1 MRGAPG
7 LLAALLLAACATTPA
22 PPPQPPPPAPA
33 APAAPA
39 VPADTG
45 AVIAGIA
52 ASLIGT
58 RYQFGGADQGGFDC
72 SGLAL
77 YVHERVGLAIPRTAA
92 AQQRA
97 AQAITRAQLAP
108 GDLVFFR
115 IRSRGVDHV
124 GVYAGDG
131 RFIHAPRAGLAV
143 TFADLGGGFYAQHFA
158 AAGRFWQRPL
168 TAHRAGDGHKLPCTP
183 LSPICDT
190 SERRDTF
197 SDLTAIRDDLT
208 LGLSDKGKPVERR
221 GRKATGLKDRF
232 L

>member
-1 MRGAPG
+1 VCERPHRRKRRPAPASALRQLIARIRAVPG
-7 LLAALLLAACATTPA
+7 LLVALLLAGCATVPTR
-22 PPPQPPPPAPA
+22 PPPQPPPPALA
-33 APAAPA
+33 A
-39 VPADTG
+39 PADTG
-45 AVIAGIA
+45 GVIASIA
-52 ASLIGT
+52 ASLVGT

-97 AQAITRAQLAP
+97 AQAIPRAQLAP

-115 IRSRGVDHV
+115 LRSRSVDHV
-124 GVYAGDG
+124 GIYAGEG
-131 RFIHAPRAGLAV
+131 RFIHAPRAGRAV

-158 AAGRFWQRPL
+158 AGGRFWQQPA
-168 TAHRAGDGHKLPCTP
+168 TARCASDGHKMPPTQ

-208 LGLSDKGKPVERR
+208 LGPQ
-221 GRKATGLKDRF
+221 
-232 L
+232 